1 MRIERAVLLV
11 VALGIGPA
19 CGTRLQAQDPLTS
32 VGPATEVRSI
42 HFRFI
47 GHRTLQEADLRRQIA
62 LTERGRLGW
71 LHKVFGWLP
80 LISPA
85 GKHPFDPLVLQRDVV
100 RLRHY
105 CQREGFPD
113 AVIDYDVRYEAED
126 DLVDITFVVREGPPL
141 LVASISFQGLNG
153 PPLLA
158 PELERPWQA
167 FVQRER
173 RYRGRFSEGKRQ
185 ALVDR
190 TARWLRNRGY
200 PFALAQ
206 ARVDVDSVANRASVA
221 VRCQPGAR
229 ARIRDI
235 AVAGNQT
242 IPARDVTR
250 QLPIA
255 PGDWYD
261 AARLEQGRQK
271 LTQLDLIRLA
281 LLNVPRET
289 LRDSSV
295 EVRVRVTEN
304 PPRLIRGD
312 VGAASNGGLTGQA
325 DWTHRSFLGGLRTF
339 TLGAAAQTGLASLEN
354 PPEER
359 YRLALSL
366 FQPYIGDRRV
376 SLAAGPFGEY
386 RNDLRE
392 RSWRV
397 GLETSLVFATGP
409 LRSIALGYTFSHR
422 RVLNYGFANQL
433 DPIEYLPLLGLAP
446 PDVLSRLGNVFDRS
460 TVTLEGSWG
469 RLDRFAN
476 PRKGY
481 VLRPRI
487 EVTAPFLNTNQ
498 YVLLEAG
505 ATGFLPLSRRIGF
518 TLRTD
523 AGRLYPFG
531 KSLQNPAEESPF
543 VSLLRLR
550 DATFTAGGTRDVRGW
565 GGQLL
570 GPKLPRVEPQTR
582 NGATMFVANGYT
594 PIGGLARLMASAELH
609 FPLPGL
615 GDKWESFTFLDG
627 ARIWTP
633 DSRFRLEAGDLEQD
647 RFFLGTGAGVGYETV
662 VGAIQVAVGYKLNPS
677 ALDLRDPRDVLQALL
692 DGRPLS
698 GVPADS
704 RRRWHLHFSIG
715 ATF

>member
-1 MRIERAVLLV
+1 MRIDRAAVLI
-11 VALGIGPA
+11 VALGIGNP
-19 CGTRLQAQDPLTS
+19 CESRLQAQDPLTS

-42 HFRFI
+42 HFRFV
-47 GHRTLQEADLRRQIA
+47 GSRTLQESDLRRRIA
-62 LTERGRLGW
+62 LSVPGGLAW
-71 LHKVFGWLP
+71 LHRIFGWLP
-80 LISPA
+80 LISPG

-105 CQREGFPD
+105 YRREGFPD

-126 DLVDITFVVREGPPL
+126 DMVDITLVIREGSPL
-141 LVASISFQGLNG
+141 LVAVITFEGLNG

-158 PELERPWQA
+158 PELERSWQA
-167 FVQRER
+167 FVQQQR
-173 RYRGRFSEGKRQ
+173 RYRGRFSEGERQ
-185 ALVDR
+185 VLVDR
-190 TARWLRNRGY
+190 TARWFRNRGY
-200 PFALAQ
+200 PFSLAR
-206 ARVDVDSVANRASVA
+206 ANADVDSVANRVA
-221 VRCQPGAR
+221 VIVQYQPGVR
-229 ARIRDI
+229 TRIRDI
-235 AVAGNQT
+235 AVTGNLT

-250 QLPIA
+250 QLPVS

-271 LTQLDLIRLA
+271 LMQLDLIRLA
-281 LLNVPRET
+281 LLNVPRESVT
-289 LRDSSV
+289 DSSV

-304 PPRLIRGD
+304 PPRLVRGD

-339 TLGAAAQTGLASLEN
+339 TLGAAAQTGVASLES

-376 SLAAGPFGEY
+376 SLAVGPFGEY

-397 GLETSLVFATGP
+397 GLETSLVLASGP
-409 LRSIALGYTFSHR
+409 LRSLALGYTFSHR

-446 PDVLSRLGNVFDRS
+446 PDIIDRLGTVFDRS
-460 TVTLEGSWG
+460 TVSLEASWG
-469 RLDRFAN
+469 RLDHFAN

-487 EVTAPFLNTNQ
+487 EVTAPFLNTDE
-498 YVLLEAG
+498 YLLLETG
-505 ATGFLPLSRRIGF
+505 ATGFVPLSRRIGL

-523 AGRLYPFG
+523 AGRLYPYG
-531 KSLQNPAEESPF
+531 KSLHNLAGESPF

-565 GGQLL
+565 GSQLL
-570 GPKLPRVEPQTR
+570 GPKLPRIEPQTI
-582 NGATMFVANGYT
+582 NGSTVFVANGYA

-609 FPLPGL
+609 FPFPGL
-615 GDKWESFTFLDG
+615 GDKWESFMFIDG

-662 VGAIQVAVGYKLNPS
+662 VGAIQVSVGYKLNPS
-677 ALDLRDPRDVLQALL
+677 ALDLRDPQAVLEALL

-698 GVPADS
+698 EVPAEA

>member
-1 MRIERAVLLV
+1 V
-11 VALGIGPA
+11 
-19 CGTRLQAQDPLTS
+19 T
-32 VGPATEVRSI
+32 
-42 HFRFI
+42 
-47 GHRTLQEADLRRQIA
+47 
-62 LTERGRLGW
+62 
-71 LHKVFGWLP
+71 
-80 LISPA
+80 
-85 GKHPFDPLVLQRDVV
+85 
-100 RLRHY
+100 
-105 CQREGFPD
+105 
-113 AVIDYDVRYEAED
+113 
-126 DLVDITFVVREGPPL
+126 
-141 LVASISFQGLNG
+141 
-153 PPLLA
+153 
-158 PELERPWQA
+158 
-167 FVQRER
+167 
-173 RYRGRFSEGKRQ
+173 
-185 ALVDR
+185 
-190 TARWLRNRGY
+190 
-200 PFALAQ
+200 
-206 ARVDVDSVANRASVA
+206 
-221 VRCQPGAR
+221 
-229 ARIRDI
+229 
-235 AVAGNQT
+235 GNQT

-250 QLPIA
+250 QIPTT

-261 AARLEQGRQK
+261 AERLEQGRQK
-271 LTQLDLIRLA
+271 LMQLDLIRLA

-289 LRDSSV
+289 MRDSSV

-339 TLGAAAQTGLASLEN
+339 TLGTVAQTGLASLEN

-359 YRLALSL
+359 YRLAVSL
-366 FQPYIGDRRV
+366 FQPYVGDRRV
-376 SLAAGPFGEY
+376 SLAGGPFGEY

-397 GLETSLVFATGP
+397 GLETSLVLATGP

-422 RVLNYGFANQL
+422 RVLNYGFATQL

-446 PDVLSRLGNVFDRS
+446 PDIVSRLGNVFDRS

-476 PRKGY
+476 PRQGY

-498 YVLLEAG
+498 FVLLEAG

-518 TLRTD
+518 TVRTD
-523 AGRLYPFG
+523 VGRLYPFG
-531 KSLQNPAEESPF
+531 KSLRNPADESPF

-570 GPKLPRVEPQTR
+570 GPKLPRVQPQTR
-582 NGATMFVANGYT
+582 NGATVFVANGYA
-594 PIGGLARLMASAELH
+594 PIGGLARLMTSAELH
-609 FPLPGL
+609 FPMPGL
-615 GDKWESFTFLDG
+615 GDKWQPFVFLDG
-627 ARIWTP
+627 GRIWTP
-633 DSRFRLEAGDLEQD
+633 DSRFRLDAGDLEQD
-647 RFFLGTGAGVGYETV
+647 RFFLGTGVGMGYETV

-698 GVPADS
+698 EVPTDS